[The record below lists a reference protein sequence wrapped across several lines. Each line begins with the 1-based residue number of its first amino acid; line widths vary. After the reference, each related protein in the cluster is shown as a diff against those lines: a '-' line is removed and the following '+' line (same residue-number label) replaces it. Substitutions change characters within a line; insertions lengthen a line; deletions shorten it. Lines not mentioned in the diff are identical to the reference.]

1 MKSIIK
7 FATPAVFAFAALS
20 VNAQTIETDYPQAV
34 PAGPVV
40 ATVAP
45 ANAVT
50 GESAY
55 SRNATFLIQSNFEGP
70 RVDPEYAAA
79 NGSTLTREE
88 VQSRAEVHVQWNAP
102 DRRS

>member
-1 MKSIIK
+1 MKFVVRLALS
-7 FATPAVFAFAALS
+7 PVLAFAALA

-40 ATVAP
+40 AAVAP
-45 ANAVT
+45 AAPVT

-55 SRNATFLIQSNFEGP
+55 SGNAPYLIQSNAEGP
-70 RVDPEYAAA
+70 RIDPRYAAE
-79 NGSTLTREE
+79 NGTTMTRKD
-88 VQSRAEVHVQWNAP
+88 VQAQAHVHVQWNAP

>member
-7 FATPAVFAFAALS
+7 IATPAVFAFAALT

-40 ATVAP
+40 ATIAP
-45 ANAVT
+45 IESVT
-50 GESAY
+50 GELAY
-55 SRNATFLIQSNFEGP
+55 SRNAAPLIQSNAEGP

-79 NGSTLTREE
+79 HPSTLTRDE
-88 VQSRAEVHVQWNAP
+88 VQSRAVVRVHWNAP

>member
-1 MKSIIK
+1 MRTIIK
-7 FATPAVFAFAALS
+7 LATPALFAFAALS

-45 ANAVT
+45 VQT
-50 GESAY
+50 VSSHVAY
-55 SRNATFLIQSNFEGP
+55 DRNTPQLIQSNAEGP
-70 RVDPEYAAA
+70 RVDPGYAAA
-79 NGSTLTREE
+79 NASTLTRAQ
-88 VQSRAEVHVQWNAP
+88 VQSQAAVHVQWNAP